1 MYFEV
6 GCSLIHSV
14 KACCLHRSQL
24 YKSIAE
30 MIILYSKLCIF
41 DISCYLC
48 KNISVYREENCFA
61 SYCFLSLFFSLVC
74 LMLLYFILGICIN
87 NCEISVIFLNPFE
100 IFNY

>member
-6 GCSLIHSV
+6 CCSLIHSV
-14 KACCLHRSQL
+14 KACCLHSSQL

-30 MIILYSKLCIF
+30 MILLYSKLGIF

-61 SYCFLSLFFSLVC
+61 SYCFLSLFFTC
-74 LMLLYFILGICIN
+74 MLNAFIFYFGHMHK
-87 NCEISVIFLNPFE
+87 
-100 IFNY
+100 